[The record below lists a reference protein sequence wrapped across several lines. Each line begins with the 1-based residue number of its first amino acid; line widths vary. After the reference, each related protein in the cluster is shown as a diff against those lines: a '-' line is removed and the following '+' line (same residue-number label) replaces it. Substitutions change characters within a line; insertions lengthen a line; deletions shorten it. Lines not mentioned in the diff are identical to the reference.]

1 MNNNKNNN
9 KVSKKKK
16 VTYRISTPLYLRNY
30 PLYFCLCFVSSIGLI
45 LLLGIVVQFVGN
57 SIIELIKKIS
67 KLDAVIIVA
76 LITGFFTIFTEI
88 ISKILTKH
96 QEKKFFILQ
105 KREFIYK
112 QIIELYY
119 LIQEHVLNNEI
130 LNNEEI
136 YKISKTF
143 QNDLLLWAPNKLI
156 YTWSNFCKHIDD
168 TENLLINIEKVI
180 RVIRKD
186 ITNISLEKGVLLSI
200 RKSDKK

>member
-16 VTYRISTPLYLRNY
+16 VTYRISTPLYLKNY
-30 PLYFCLCFVSSIGLI
+30 PLYFCLCFASSIGLI

-119 LIQEHVLNNEI
+119 LIQEHVLTNEI